1 MEALDKL
8 TLYSEEAEEMV
19 IGSIF
24 LEPDLLRDCELQAS
38 DFTPGPNWNIW
49 VTFLDMQKRNKPI
62 ELVTLIDRL
71 SMANKS
77 VEDVGGI
84 GHITRIA
91 TGVHSLTNFRRYCEI
106 VKEKSQTRQA
116 LNVVK
121 KTQQAILEGGDT
133 LDAIN
138 KGKEDLQAIADSGTT
153 TFNGSI
159 KPGLIRMYEMLEQ
172 ATGEINGISTGF
184 KDTDRIIGGL
194 KPGDFVVIGA
204 RPSMGKTAYV
214 INSAINTA
222 KSPLVEEGDV
232 AAIFSLE
239 TLEEGILKRAA
250 ATIGNIDLHSM
261 KTAGRSFTAEDWK
274 KLQGAMGVLSKMD
287 LEIFD
292 KPGADIPFIRAN
304 VRDMVKRY
312 EGRRIIVFIDY
323 LQLITGN
330 PIHRGNR
337 TQEVSEISR
346 QLKLMAMELQVTI
359 VALAQLSRGIEQRQ
373 DKRPMMSD
381 LKESGSIEQ
390 DADIIQFLYRDDY
403 YDKETENANM
413 LEVIIAK
420 QRDGATGTVSLAFIK
435 EFGKI
440 LNIDWSQ
447 HQSGGKS

>member
-24 LEPDLLRDCELQAS
+24 LEPELIKECELKAN

-49 VTFLDMQKRNKPI
+49 YTFLDMEKRNKPI

-71 SMANKS
+71 NIGNKS
-77 VEDVGGI
+77 IEDVGGI

-91 TGVHSLTNFRRYCEI
+91 TGVHSLTNFKRYCEI

-116 LNVVK
+116 LETLK
-121 KTQQAILEGGDT
+121 RTQQEILEGGEPLT
-133 LDAIN
+133 AIN
-138 KGKEDLQAIADSGTT
+138 KGKEDLQRIADSGTS
-153 TFNGSI
+153 TFDGNI
-159 KPGLIRMYEMLEQ
+159 KEGLIRMYESLEQ
-172 ATGEINGISTGF
+172 ATGEINGISSGF
-184 KDTDRIIGGL
+184 KDTDRIIGGY
-194 KPGDFVVIGA
+194 KPGDFIVIGA

-214 INSAINTA
+214 INGTINVA
-222 KSPLVEEGDV
+222 KSPLVENGDV
-232 AAIFSLE
+232 VAIFSLE

-250 ATIGNIDLHSM
+250 ASIGNIDLHSM

-274 KLQGAMGVLSKMD
+274 KLQGAMAVLSKMD
-287 LEIFD
+287 LEVFD

-304 VRDMVKRY
+304 VKDLKKRFPD
-312 EGRRIIVFIDY
+312 RRIIVFIDY
-323 LQLITGN
+323 LQLITPD

-337 TQEVSEISR
+337 TQEVNDISR
-346 QLKLMAMELQVTI
+346 KLKLMAMELQVT
-359 VALAQLSRGIEQRQ
+359 VAALAQLSRGVEQRQ

-381 LKESGSIEQ
+381 LKESGNIEQ
-390 DADIIQFLYRDDY
+390 DADIIQFLYRSDY

-440 LNIDWSQ
+440 LNIDWSN
-447 HQSGGKS
+447 HQKGV